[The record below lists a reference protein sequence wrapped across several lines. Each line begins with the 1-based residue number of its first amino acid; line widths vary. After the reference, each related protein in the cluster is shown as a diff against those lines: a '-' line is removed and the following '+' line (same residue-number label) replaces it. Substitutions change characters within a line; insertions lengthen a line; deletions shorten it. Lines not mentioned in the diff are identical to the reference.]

1 MDTHAVAHL
10 KLLISL
16 ALLDHDMA
24 DREREYIFSIGR
36 ANGLAQAAVEPL
48 FERQHKMA
56 IPPTLSKDE
65 KFDYLYSLVQLMKID
80 EKLYRDEIR
89 YCSQVA
95 ARLGFPQE
103 VLFELML
110 EVKEPTDE
118 AIKSALRR
126 KLNG

>member
-10 KLLISL
+10 KLLINL
-16 ALLDHDMA
+16 ALLDHEIA

-48 FERQHKMA
+48 FERQHKMV
-56 IPPTLSKDE
+56 IPPTLTKEE

-80 EKLYRDEIR
+80 QRLYRDEIR
-89 YCSQVA
+89 YCSQVCSG
-95 ARLGFPQE
+95 LGFQNE

-110 EVKEPTDE
+110 HVSNQNEDQLK
-118 AIKSALRR
+118 KSIRQ
-126 KLNG
+126 KLNL